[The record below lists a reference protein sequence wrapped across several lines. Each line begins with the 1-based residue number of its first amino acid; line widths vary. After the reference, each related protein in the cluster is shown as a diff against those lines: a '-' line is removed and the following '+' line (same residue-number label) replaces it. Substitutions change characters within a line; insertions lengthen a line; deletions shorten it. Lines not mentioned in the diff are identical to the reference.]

1 MVGEREREGSGRG
14 VKESRRILNSSMGAV
29 KTVWKSSERTKG
41 KEIKRRRMRKLV
53 ENWQSVVEK
62 GAKGEKWE
70 GRRGRETERQRE
82 RRGSGEGQ
90 SQNGGR
96 DPAPYWP
103 TCWGALVISITWF
116 PFLFYDSLAILQD
129 FLSFYCDS

>member
-1 MVGEREREGSGRG
+1 
-14 VKESRRILNSSMGAV
+14 
-29 KTVWKSSERTKG
+29 
-41 KEIKRRRMRKLV
+41 MRKLV

-70 GRRGRETERQRE
+70 GGRGRETERQRE

-103 TCWGALVISITWF
+103 TC
-116 PFLFYDSLAILQD
+116 
-129 FLSFYCDS
+129 